1 MKRSLL
7 ALLVSATALVA
18 LRAAPLSPE
27 QTLDRRSIGDLE
39 FSPDGT
45 RLVFTV
51 SEPVKGASRARAIWM
66 LDVDSGKTRQLTFP
80 GKSDES
86 PRWSPDG
93 SAIAFLSDRDGP

>member
-18 LRAAPLSPE
+18 LHAAPLSPE

-39 FSPDGT
+39 FSPDGA

-51 SEPVKGASRARAIWM
+51 TEPVKGTTRARSIWL
-66 LDVDSGKTRQLTFP
+66 LDIASGTPRPLTFSGKT
-80 GKSDES
+80 DES

-93 SAIAFLSDRDGP
+93 SAIAFLSD